1 MKLSYI
7 IRLLLIL
14 TLGSMCI
21 LSSTLARY
29 SDEYSGNDTAL
40 VAKWNFRVG
49 TSEDNLHNLGFTFDV
64 FGGEALKPQAK
75 GENTFYLS
83 GGESDV
89 AIDYEV
95 FMNVKVLQ
103 IDIDENNGDDDD
115 FPPLIFLIESESET
129 AEASIE
135 EPYDDWFDLQ
145 NIEADEDGYF
155 LIAKGHMEHSSA
167 ELIPITI
174 RWWWNTSY
182 YVGDNPNPDV
192 SEEGDYYAKALVIWQ
207 GLVNQYNAR
216 VSEANAF
223 WPDHPQVVTT
233 VDEVEVV
240 SYDCTVKP
248 CPYGESDSAHKD
260 AYQVLRDAVDD
271 AEDAIDNSWK
281 VKYDNYDT
289 KALSALSNLDES
301 SPQSILIKV
310 TGDQVAPAEL

>member
-64 FGGEALKPQAK
+64 FGGEALEPQAR
-75 GENTFYLS
+75 GENTFYIS
-83 GGESDV
+83 SGESDV

-95 FMNVKVLQ
+95 FMNVQVLQ
-103 IDIDENNGDDDD
+103 TDIGWDNGDDDY
-115 FPPLIFLIESESET
+115 PPLIFYVSSGENGANIED
-129 AEASIE
+129 
-135 EPYDDWFDLQ
+135 PYDEWFDLQ

-155 LIAKGHMEHSSA
+155 RIAKGHMEHSSA
-167 ELIPITI
+167 ELIPVTI
-174 RWWWNTSY
+174 HWWWNTSY
-182 YVGDNPNPDV
+182 YIGTPNSDE
-192 SEEGDYYAKALVIWQ
+192 SANGNYYAVALEDYLD
-207 GLVNQYNAR
+207 LVDIYDAR
-216 VSEANAF
+216 VSTANAF

-260 AYQVLRDAVDD
+260 AYQVLRDDVSSAKNR
-271 AEDAIDNSWK
+271 IDNSDK
-281 VKYDNYDT
+281 VKYDQYDT
-289 KALSALSNLDES
+289 KALEALSNLEDS

>member
-115 FPPLIFLIESESET
+115 FPPLIFYVSSGENGANIED
-129 AEASIE
+129 
-135 EPYDDWFDLQ
+135 PYDDWFDLQ

-223 WPDHPQVVTT
+223 WGKHRPVVTD
-233 VDEVEVV
+233 VDGVEIVT
-240 SYDCTVKP
+240 YDCDEEP
-248 CPYGESDSAHKD
+248 CPYGDSDDAHK
-260 AYQVLRDAVDD
+260 AEYQPLASAVNN
-271 AEDAIDNSWK
+271 ARNAIDNCDK
-281 VKYDNYDT
+281 VKYDQYDT
-289 KALSALSNLDES
+289 KALSALSNLDDS

>member
-223 WPDHPQVVTT
+223 WGKHRPVVTD
-233 VDEVEVV
+233 VDGVEIVT
-240 SYDCTVKP
+240 YDCDEEP
-248 CPYGESDSAHKD
+248 CPYGDSDDAHK
-260 AYQVLRDAVDD
+260 AEYQPLASAVNN
-271 AEDAIDNSWK
+271 ARNAIDNCDK
-281 VKYDNYDT
+281 VKYDQYDT
-289 KALSALSNLDES
+289 KALSALSNLDDS

>member
-1 MKLSYI
+1 MKLRYT

-14 TLGSMCI
+14 ALASSCI

-95 FMNVKVLQ
+95 FMNVRVLQ
-103 IDIDENNGDDDD
+103 TDIGWDNGDDDY
-115 FPPLIFLIESESET
+115 PPLIFRIESESES

-145 NIEADEDGYF
+145 SIEADEDGYF
-155 LIAKGHMEHSSA
+155 MIASGHMEHSSA
-167 ELIPITI
+167 ELIPVTI

-182 YVGDNPNPDV
+182 YIGTPNSDE
-192 SEEGDYYAKALVIWQ
+192 SANGNYYAVALEDYLD
-207 GLVNQYNAR
+207 LVDIYDAR
-216 VSEANAF
+216 VSTANAF
-223 WPDHPQVVTT
+223 WVDHQRVVTN
-233 VDEVEVV
+233 VDGVDIVGYECIE
-240 SYDCTVKP
+240 SCG
-248 CPYGESDSAHKD
+248 YGDSDALHDD
-260 AYQVLRDAVDD
+260 AYQVLRDDVSSAKNR
-271 AEDAIDNSWK
+271 IDNSDK
-281 VKYDNYDT
+281 VKYDQYDT
-289 KALSALSNLDES
+289 KALEALSNLEDS

>member
-1 MKLSYI
+1 MKLRYT

-14 TLGSMCI
+14 ALASSCI

-29 SDEYSGNDTAL
+29 TDEYSGSDSAL

-64 FGGEALKPQAK
+64 FGGEALRPQAQ
-75 GENTFYLS
+75 GENTFYIS
-83 GGESDV
+83 SGESDV

-95 FMNVKVLQ
+95 FMNVQVLQ
-103 IDIDENNGDDDD
+103 TDIGWDNGDDDY
-115 FPPLIFLIESESET
+115 PPLIFRIESESET
-129 AEASIE
+129 AEATIE
-135 EPYDDWFDLQ
+135 EPYGNWFDLQ

-155 LIAKGHMEHSSA
+155 MIASGHMEHSSA
-167 ELIPITI
+167 ELIPVTI

-182 YVGDNPNPDV
+182 YIGTPNSDE
-192 SEEGDYYAKALVIWQ
+192 SANGNYYAVALEDYLD
-207 GLVNQYNAR
+207 LVDIYDAR
-216 VSEANAF
+216 VSTANAF